1 MTARMLEELGEDLAT
16 EKASRNFLGLSDF
29 EEFAAGPKVPLEDFR
44 PENDQIYI
52 KPALDHEEVAYSV
65 SETIQEGDVEEFE
78 DFRPLTPLVH
88 QLLQIRRRA
97 IRKGLKLLSVE
108 EVLEEVRRRRGEI
121 PTDETDVSGH

>member
-1 MTARMLEELGEDLAT
+1 
-16 EKASRNFLGLSDF
+16 
-29 EEFAAGPKVPLEDFR
+29 VPLEDFR